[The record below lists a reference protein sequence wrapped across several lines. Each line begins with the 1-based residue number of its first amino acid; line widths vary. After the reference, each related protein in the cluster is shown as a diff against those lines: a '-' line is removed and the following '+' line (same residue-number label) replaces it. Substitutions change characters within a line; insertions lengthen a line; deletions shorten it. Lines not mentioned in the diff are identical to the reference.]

1 MIFYL
6 NHASIFNCSNL
17 SPLPHLLSLFLG
29 FFFLGGGKGECVE
42 LRKKLSYNSVWMR
55 FLQLLSGSII
65 KWNISWSCEMH
76 MTSLIVKF
84 NLKSSHPL
92 TQISLSLSKLQYP
105 RPFSLSSITSTLC
118 SLCRSPLLGM
128 LNKRDEYLG
137 LSMDSDEDDEAGF
150 WSDSLSGDNCLE
162 KSSGNQL
169 LSSYLVLIYKIW

>member
-1 MIFYL
+1 MPLYSTVVTYL
-6 NHASIFNCSNL
+6 PSLICSAF
-17 SPLPHLLSLFLG
+17 SRS
-29 FFFLGGGKGECVE
+29 FFSWGGGGKGECVE
-42 LRKKLSYNSVWMR
+42 LRKKLSYNSVWRR

-92 TQISLSLSKLQYP
+92 TQISLLSLSKLQYP
-105 RPFSLSSITSTLC
+105 SPFSLSSITSTLC

-137 LSMDSDEDDEAGF
+137 LSMDSDEDDDTGF
-150 WSDSLSGDNCLE
+150 WSGSLSGDNCLE

-169 LSSYLVLIYKIW
+169 LSSYLVLI